1 MSADFLDSNVLLYQ
15 FDRKALQ
22 KQSVAREIIV
32 NALTTRSAIISFQGV
47 QETLN
52 VLTRKLPVPMAELDV
67 QDVLNNMLI
76 PLMRV
81 MPSAALYT
89 DALRIAQRF
98 KFSFYDALI
107 VAAAQSAGCKRL
119 LTEDMQHGDVIDRS
133 EERRVGKE
141 C

>member
-47 QETLN
+47 QETIN

-119 LTEDMQHGDVIDRS
+119 LTEDMQHGDVIDGLRI
-133 EERRVGKE
+133 VNPFI
-141 C
+141 

>member
-22 KQSVAREIIV
+22 KQSVAREIIAS
-32 NALTTRSAIISFQGV
+32 ALTTRSAIISFQGV

-119 LTEDMQHGDVIDRS
+119 LTEDMQHGEVIDGLRI
-133 EERRVGKE
+133 VNPFI
-141 C
+141 

>member
-119 LTEDMQHGDVIDRS
+119 LTEDMQHGDVIDGLRI
-133 EERRVGKE
+133 VNPFI
-141 C
+141 

>member
-1 MSADFLDSNVLLYQ
+1 MSVDFLDSNILIYQ

-22 KQSVAREIIV
+22 KRSIARDIVAD
-32 NALTTRSAIISFQGV
+32 ALTTNSALISFQVV

-52 VLTRKLPVPMAELDV
+52 VITRKLPIPMAELDV
-67 QDVLNNMLI
+67 QDVLNNILL

-89 DALRIAQRF
+89 DALRIAQRYQ
-98 KFSFYDALI
+98 FSFYDSMI

-119 LTEDMQHGDVIDRS
+119 LTEDMQHGQVIDGLRI
-133 EERRVGKE
+133 VNPFI
-141 C
+141 

>member
-1 MSADFLDSNVLLYQ
+1 MSVDFLDSNVLIYQ

-22 KQSVAREIIV
+22 KRSIARDIVAD
-32 NALTTRSAIISFQGV
+32 ALTTNSALISFQGV

-52 VLTRKLPVPMAELDV
+52 VITRKLPIPMAELDV
-67 QDVLNNMLI
+67 QDVLNNILL

-89 DALRIAQRF
+89 DALRIAQRYQ
-98 KFSFYDALI
+98 FSFYDSMI

-119 LTEDMQHGDVIDRS
+119 LTEDMQHGQVIDGLRI
-133 EERRVGKE
+133 VNPFI
-141 C
+141 